1 MNMKELWNS
10 FDQVAWDYAE
20 CQLYNGKI
28 KPGNVELER
37 NLERDG
43 LRDKIAAM
51 GPEEFLNWLRDQ
63 YFPWKFTG
71 PELSAQR
78 RSLSGHWAD
87 GSKGIAAIERVR
99 GILVNPSGRTKAEMI
114 KIVDEVNGL
123 SVIGASG
130 LLALTYP
137 EVYGTVDVKVVKSFH
152 ALGMFKDVPLKLVP
166 SKDKKGKPRITE
178 KATISAPTAA
188 QMMDVMD
195 DKGKELNRAFGNIN
209 KWKPR
214 SIDRVLWAVR
224 GGEFDTTGAQAE
236 IARDKKNG

>member
-20 CQLYNGKI
+20 CQLYNSRI
-28 KPGNVELER
+28 KVENVELER

-51 GPEEFLNWLRDQ
+51 GPEEFLNWLRDR

-71 PELSAQR
+71 PELSAQL
-78 RSLSGHWAD
+78 RSLSGHWAG
-87 GSKGIAAIERVR
+87 GSTGIAAIERVR
-99 GILVNPSGRTKAEMI
+99 GILVNPSGRTKPEMI
-114 KIVDEVNGL
+114 KIVDEIKGL

-152 ALGMFKDVPLKLVP
+152 ALGMFTDVPLKLVR
-166 SKDKKGKPRITE
+166 SKDKKGRPRSTE
-178 KATISAPTAA
+178 KATISAPMAA
-188 QMMDVMD
+188 RMMDVMD
-195 DKGKELNRAFGNIN
+195 IKGKELNRAFGNIN

-224 GGEFDTTGAQAE
+224 GGEFDTTGAKAE
-236 IARDKKNG
+236 AVRARKKG